1 MPAATAVLRQTT
13 QAAVW
18 VSRLPLTTGS
28 AALPARVLGA
38 SPSRHRFS
46 SEKKLRM
53 ADQLN
58 LVGAA
63 RFLSRELA
71 AHARPGTADGVAHY
85 CCLRVSP

>member
-1 MPAATAVLRQTT
+1 MPAASAVLRQTT

-18 VSRLPLTTGS
+18 VSCFPLKTGS

-38 SPSRHRFS
+38 SQSRYRFAS
-46 SEKKLRM
+46 AKKLRM
-53 ADQLN
+53 TDQLN

-71 AHARPGTADGVAHY
+71 AHVRPGTADGVAHY